1 MSEQTQNP
9 EQEVELNEEISKMQ
23 ADVEAA
29 VEAADQHAEEEQSP
43 EAEIAMLYAE
53 LEAAKQTIADQK
65 DGVVRA
71 AADVDN
77 IRRRAAQDVEKA
89 HKFALE
95 KFANE
100 LLPVID
106 NLERA
111 IEFSD
116 KENETLK
123 PLLEG
128 IDMTVKSFNDAV
140 AKFGVEIVNPQGEQF
155 NPDFHQAMSIQP
167 SNDVTPN
174 TVLAV
179 MQKGYTLNGR
189 LLRPAMVMVSKAA
202 DAYLNY

>member
-9 EQEVELNEEISKMQ
+9 EQEVELNEDISKMQ

-29 VEAADQHAEEEQSP
+29 VEAAEQHAEQEQSP

-116 KENETLK
+116 KENEALK

-140 AKFGVEIVNPQGEQF
+140 VKFGVEIVNPQGEQF

-202 DAYLNY
+202 DA

>member
-1 MSEQTQNP
+1 MSEQTKSP
-9 EQEVELNEEISKMQ
+9 EQEVELNEEFEQMQ
-23 ADVEAA
+23 AEVEAA
-29 VEAADQHAEEEQSP
+29 EKAAEQVEGDEISP
-43 EAEIAMLYAE
+43 EAEIALLYSE
-53 LEAAKQTIADQK
+53 LEAAKQTINDQK
-65 DGVVRA
+65 DSVVRA
-71 AADVDN
+71 AADVEN
-77 IRRRAAQDVEKA
+77 MRRRAAQDVEKA

-116 KENETLK
+116 KENEQLK
-123 PLLEG
+123 PVLEG
-128 IDMTVKSFNDAV
+128 IEMTVKSFNDAV

-155 NPDFHQAMSIQP
+155 NPEFHQAMSIQP
-167 SNDVTPN
+167 SNDVAPN

-189 LLRPAMVMVSKAA
+189 LLRPAMVMVSKEAE
-202 DAYLNY
+202 

>member
-1 MSEQTQNP
+1 MSEQNNAP
-9 EQEVELNEEISKMQ
+9 EQEIVEPVEQAEVEQEQVQEEVQTELSPEEEI
-23 ADVEAA
+23 AG
-29 VEAADQHAEEEQSP
+29 
-43 EAEIAMLYAE
+43 LYAA
-53 LEAAKQTIADQK
+53 LEAANQTIADQK
-65 DGVVRA
+65 DSVVRA
-71 AADVDN
+71 AADVEN

-116 KENETLK
+116 KENDTLK
-123 PLLEG
+123 PVLEG
-128 IDMTVKSFNDAV
+128 VEMTLKSFADAV
-140 AKFGVEIVNPQGEQF
+140 AKFGVETVNPQGEAF
-155 NPDFHQAMSIQP
+155 NPEFHQAMSIQP
-167 SNDVTPN
+167 SNDVSPN

-202 DAYLNY
+202 E

>member
-1 MSEQTQNP
+1 MSEQNNAP
-9 EQEVELNEEISKMQ
+9 EQEEIVEPVEQAEQTEEQAQEQIELSPEEEI
-23 ADVEAA
+23 AG
-29 VEAADQHAEEEQSP
+29 
-43 EAEIAMLYAE
+43 LYAE
-53 LEAAKQTIADQK
+53 LEATKQKVEDQK
-65 DGVVRA
+65 DSVVRA
-71 AADVDN
+71 AADVEN
-77 IRRRAAQDVEKA
+77 MRRRAAQDVEKA

-111 IEFSD
+111 VEFSD

-123 PLLEG
+123 PVLEG
-128 IDMTVKSFNDAV
+128 VEMTLKSFADAV
-140 AKFGVEIVNPQGEQF
+140 AKFGVETVNPQGETF

-167 SNDVTPN
+167 SNDVAPN

-202 DAYLNY
+202 E

>member
-1 MSEQTQNP
+1 MSEQRQNP
-9 EQEVELNEEISKMQ
+9 EQEVELNEDLAKME

-29 VEAADQHAEEEQSP
+29 VQAAEEHAEQEQSP

-53 LEAAKQTIADQK
+53 LEVAKQTIADQK

-71 AADVDN
+71 AADVEN
-77 IRRRAAQDVEKA
+77 MRRRAAQDVEKA

-123 PLLEG
+123 PVLEG
-128 IDMTVKSFNDAV
+128 ISMTVKSFNDAV

-155 NPDFHQAMSIQP
+155 NPEFHQAMSIQP
-167 SNDVTPN
+167 SNDVSPN

-202 DAYLNY
+202 DA

>member
-1 MSEQTQNP
+1 MSEQTKSP
-9 EQEVELNEEISKMQ
+9 EQEVELNEEFEQMQ
-23 ADVEAA
+23 AEVEAA
-29 VEAADQHAEEEQSP
+29 EKAAEQVEGEEISP
-43 EAEIAMLYAE
+43 EAEIALLYSE
-53 LEAAKQTIADQK
+53 LEAAKQTINDQK
-65 DGVVRA
+65 DSVVRA
-71 AADVDN
+71 AADVEN
-77 IRRRAAQDVEKA
+77 MRRRAAQDVEKA

-116 KENETLK
+116 EENEQLK
-123 PLLEG
+123 PVLEG
-128 IDMTVKSFNDAV
+128 IEMTVKSFNDAV

-155 NPDFHQAMSIQP
+155 NPEFHQAMSIQP
-167 SNDVTPN
+167 SNDVAPN

-189 LLRPAMVMVSKAA
+189 LLRPAMVMVSKEAE
-202 DAYLNY
+202 

>member
-1 MSEQTQNP
+1 MSEQTNKTD
-9 EQEVELNEEISKMQ
+9 QEVELNEDLAQMQ

-29 VEAADQHAEEEQSP
+29 VEAAEEHAEQEQSP
-43 EAEIAMLYAE
+43 EAEIAMLHAE

-65 DGVVRA
+65 DSVVRA
-71 AADVDN
+71 AADVEN
-77 IRRRAAQDVEKA
+77 IRRRSAQDVEKA
-89 HKFALE
+89 RKFALE
-95 KFANE
+95 KFSNE

-116 KENETLK
+116 KEDETLK

-128 IDMTVKSFNDAV
+128 INMTVKSFNDAV

-167 SNDVTPN
+167 SNDVSPN

-189 LLRPAMVMVSKAA
+189 LLRPAMVMVSKEA
-202 DAYLNY
+202 DA

>member
-9 EQEVELNEEISKMQ
+9 EQEVELNEEVAQME

-29 VEAADQHAEEEQSP
+29 VEAAEQHAEQEQSP

-53 LEAAKQTIADQK
+53 LETAKQTIADQK
-65 DGVVRA
+65 DSVVRA

-155 NPDFHQAMSIQP
+155 NPEFHQAMSIQP
-167 SNDVTPN
+167 SNDVSPN

-202 DAYLNY
+202 DA

>member
-9 EQEVELNEEISKMQ
+9 EQEVELNEEVAQME

-29 VEAADQHAEEEQSP
+29 VEAAEQHEADQEQSP

-65 DGVVRA
+65 DSVVRA

-155 NPDFHQAMSIQP
+155 NPEFHQAMSIQP
-167 SNDVTPN
+167 SNDVSPN

-189 LLRPAMVMVSKAA
+189 LLRPAMVMVSKEA
-202 DAYLNY
+202 DA